1 MITLSSYMSDDEK
14 RKATVF
20 REQIDGKYYVSM
32 TNEFG
37 TSFRANFS
45 SVEDAEMYAEDWV
58 LKNE

>member
-1 MITLSSYMSDDEK
+1 MITLSSYTSDDKK

-20 REQIDGKYYVSM
+20 REQIDSKYYVSM

-45 SVEDAEMYAEDWV
+45 TEEDAEIFAEDWV
-58 LKNE
+58 LQK

>member
-1 MITLSSYMSDDEK
+1 MITLSTYMSDDEK

-37 TSFRANFS
+37 TSFRANVS
-45 SVEDAEMYAEDWV
+45 TEEDAEIYAEDWIMN
-58 LKNE
+58 K

>member
-1 MITLSSYMSDDEK
+1 MITLSSYTSDDEK

-20 REQIDGKYYVSM
+20 RDQSDGKYYVSM

-45 SVEDAEMYAEDWV
+45 SEEDAEMYAEDWV
-58 LKNE
+58 MKV

>member
-1 MITLSSYMSDDEK
+1 MITLSSYISDDEK

-37 TSFRANFS
+37 TSFRANFTT
-45 SVEDAEMYAEDWV
+45 EEAAELYAEDWV
-58 LKNE
+58 MKV

>member
-1 MITLSSYMSDDEK
+1 MSDDEK

-37 TSFRANFS
+37 TSFQTNFQT
-45 SVEDAEMYAEDWV
+45 EEAAEIYAKDWV
-58 LKNE
+58 MKV

>member
-1 MITLSSYMSDDEK
+1 MITLSSYISDDEK

-45 SVEDAEMYAEDWV
+45 SEEDAEMYAEDWV
-58 LKNE
+58 MKV

>member
-1 MITLSSYMSDDEK
+1 MITLSFYISDDEK

-37 TSFRANFS
+37 TSFRTDFLTE
-45 SVEDAEMYAEDWV
+45 EDAEVYAENWV
-58 LKNE
+58 MKV

>member
-1 MITLSSYMSDDEK
+1 MITLSTYMSDDEK

-45 SVEDAEMYAEDWV
+45 TEEDAEIYAEDWIMN
-58 LKNE
+58 K

>member
-1 MITLSSYMSDDEK
+1 MITLSSYISNDEK

-37 TSFRANFS
+37 TSFRADFLTE
-45 SVEDAEMYAEDWV
+45 EDAEVYAENWV
-58 LKNE
+58 MIV

>member
-1 MITLSSYMSDDEK
+1 MITLSFYISDDEK

-37 TSFRANFS
+37 TSFQTNFQT
-45 SVEDAEMYAEDWV
+45 EEAAEIYAKDWV
-58 LKNE
+58 IKV

>member
-1 MITLSSYMSDDEK
+1 MITISSYMSDDEK

-37 TSFRANFS
+37 TSFQTNFQT
-45 SVEDAEMYAEDWV
+45 EEAAEIYAKDWV
-58 LKNE
+58 IKV

>member
-1 MITLSSYMSDDEK
+1 MITLSSYISDDEK

-37 TSFRANFS
+37 TSFQTNFPTE
-45 SVEDAEMYAEDWV
+45 EDAEIYAEDWV

>member
-1 MITLSSYMSDDEK
+1 MITLSSYISDDEK

-37 TSFRANFS
+37 TSFQTNFQT
-45 SVEDAEMYAEDWV
+45 EEAAEIYAKDWV
-58 LKNE
+58 IKV

>member
-1 MITLSSYMSDDEK
+1 MITLSSYTSDDEK

-20 REQIDGKYYVSM
+20 RDQNDGKYYVSM

-37 TSFRANFS
+37 TSFRADFLS
-45 SVEDAEMYAEDWV
+45 EEGAEIFAEDWV